1 MKEQDYK
8 KFYNVV
14 VSACIDDILEYNEK
28 SGFPP
33 NSIIRREKKSKK
45 IFKYYQE
52 MRDYIRCNYMSK
64 KIDVALDRH
73 KVAACMMYAI
83 LKAKPLK
90 VNRKIANL
98 DEKILLANEY
108 LALYAAL
115 NIVVMY
121 KIDQYQLKEG
131 EYEILFPETYFNDPS
146 NDYVTNYCRTL
157 YYISMENLN
166 KFEVLAHANI
176 LFMLEKYT
184 DISRG
189 VTS

>member
-14 VSACIDDILEYNEK
+14 VSACIDDILKYNEQN
-28 SGFPP
+28 GFPK
-33 NSIIRREKKSKK
+33 NSIIRRENRKKK
-45 IFKYYQE
+45 IFEYYQE

-83 LKAKPLK
+83 LKANPLK
-90 VNRKIANL
+90 INRKIPNL
-98 DEKILLANEY
+98 DERILLANEY

-121 KIDQYQLKEG
+121 KMDQCQLKEG

-157 YYISMENLN
+157 YYVSIENLN

-184 DISRG
+184 DISMG
-189 VTS
+189 VTD

>member
-1 MKEQDYK
+1 MKKQNYK

-14 VSACIDDILEYNEK
+14 VSACIDDILKYNEQN
-28 SGFPP
+28 GFPE
-33 NSIIRREKKSKK
+33 NSIIRRESREKK
-45 IFKYYQE
+45 IFEYYQE

-90 VNRKIANL
+90 INRKIPSL

-108 LALYAAL
+108 LALYVAL

-121 KIDQYQLKEG
+121 KMDQCQLKEG

-157 YYISMENLN
+157 YYVSRENLN
-166 KFEVLAHANI
+166 KFEVLAHSNI
-176 LFMLEKYT
+176 LFLLEKYT
-184 DISRG
+184 DISMKG
-189 VTS
+189 TN

>member
-14 VSACIDDILEYNEK
+14 VSACIDDILKYNEQN
-28 SGFPP
+28 GFPQ
-33 NSIIRREKKSKK
+33 NSIIRRENRSKK
-45 IFKYYQE
+45 IFEYYQE

-90 VNRKIANL
+90 INRKIPNL
-98 DEKILLANEY
+98 DEKILLSNEY

-121 KIDQYQLKEG
+121 KMDQCQLKEG
-131 EYEILFPETYFNDPS
+131 EYEILFPETYFTDPS

-157 YYISMENLN
+157 YYVSMENLN

-184 DISRG
+184 DISMG
-189 VTS
+189 VTD

>member
-1 MKEQDYK
+1 MERE
-8 KFYNVV
+8 
-14 VSACIDDILEYNEK
+14 S
-28 SGFPP
+28 
-33 NSIIRREKKSKK
+33 REKK
-45 IFKYYQE
+45 IFEYYQE

-90 VNRKIANL
+90 INRKIPSL

-108 LALYAAL
+108 LALYVAL

-121 KIDQYQLKEG
+121 KMDQCQLKEG

-157 YYISMENLN
+157 YYVSRENLN
-166 KFEVLAHANI
+166 KFEVLAHSNI
-176 LFMLEKYT
+176 LFLLEKYT
-184 DISRG
+184 DISMKG
-189 VTS
+189 TN

>member
-1 MKEQDYK
+1 MKKQNYK

-14 VSACIDDILEYNEK
+14 VSACIDDILKYNEQN
-28 SGFPP
+28 GFPE
-33 NSIIRREKKSKK
+33 NSIIRRESREKK
-45 IFKYYQE
+45 IFEYYQE

-90 VNRKIANL
+90 INRKIPSL

-108 LALYAAL
+108 LALYVAL

-121 KIDQYQLKEG
+121 KMDQCQLKEG

-157 YYISMENLN
+157 YYVSRENLN
-166 KFEVLAHANI
+166 KFEVLAHSNI
-176 LFMLEKYT
+176 LFSLEKYT
-184 DISRG
+184 DISMKG
-189 VTS
+189 TN

>member
-1 MKEQDYK
+1 MREQDYRQ
-8 KFYNVV
+8 FYDNVL
-14 VSACIDDILEYNEK
+14 SACIKDILDYRTQN
-28 SGFPP
+28 GFPE
-33 NSIIRREKKSKK
+33 NSIKNRENKSRK
-45 IFKYYQE
+45 IFEYYQR

-64 KIDVALDRH
+64 KMNVALDRH
-73 KVAACMMYAI
+73 KVAACMMYAV
-83 LKAKPLK
+83 LKAKPLW
-90 VNRKIANL
+90 VDRKIPEL

-131 EYEILFPETYFNDPS
+131 DYEILFPDTYFNDSS

-157 YYISMENLN
+157 HYVRIDNLTR
-166 KFEVLAHANI
+166 FDVLAHANI

-184 DISRG
+184 DMSRK
-189 VTS
+189 